1 LLNKLFQRL
10 KENHWEMIF
19 FTVKIEEYC
28 AIKYKLMS
36 NGIKVKTKIIRHKG
50 IRNPIAAGGSRNE
63 YYEIYIQP
71 KEIEKANKIIHS
83 Q

>member
-1 LLNKLFQRL
+1 
-10 KENHWEMIF
+10 MIF

-36 NGIKVKTKIIRHKG
+36 NGIKIKTKIIRHKG
-50 IRNPIAAGGSRNE
+50 VRNPIAINGSRNE

-71 KEIEKANKIIHS
+71 KEIEKANKIIYS
-83 Q
+83 